1 MDAFLE
7 KVRRGRRGHLSQYSG
22 VPHPL
27 QCQIDINLG
36 TGHISDCVVRWGTGG
51 FLALLVACL
60 KCVVWWWVGGVVRLF
75 LKDHKGLMCS
85 TYRGRQRAR
94 VP

>member
-51 FLALLVACL
+51 FLALLVARL
-60 KCVVWWWVGGVVRLF
+60 KCVIWWGSGGCPSLPQGEQIQ
-75 LKDHKGLMCS
+75 GLMCT
-85 TYRGRQRAR
+85 TYGGRQRG
-94 VP
+94 